1 MPNDY
6 ILRFIIHRYRDLT
19 RKVKSKYYEKSACNC
34 EGTEQLRKIK
44 EKGVRILCFMW
55 EISIIK
61 KESFEKNEKISEGY
75 KHNVKETGNYEIYQW
90 LLAAS

>member
-1 MPNDY
+1 MKNRNY
-6 ILRFIIHRYRDLT
+6 SVATVH
-19 RKVKSKYYEKSACNC
+19 C

-44 EKGVRILCFMW
+44 EKRVRILCFMW

-61 KESFEKNEKISEGY
+61 EESFEKNEKISEGY

>member
-1 MPNDY
+1 MKNRNY
-6 ILRFIIHRYRDLT
+6 SVATVH
-19 RKVKSKYYEKSACNC
+19 C

-55 EISIIK
+55 KISIIK
-61 KESFEKNEKISEGY
+61 EELFEKNEKISEGY